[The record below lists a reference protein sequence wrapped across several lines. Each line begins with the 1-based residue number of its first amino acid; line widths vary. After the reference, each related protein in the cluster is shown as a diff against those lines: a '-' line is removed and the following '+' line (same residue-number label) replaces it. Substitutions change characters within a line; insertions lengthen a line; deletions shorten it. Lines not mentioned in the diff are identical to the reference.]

1 MARPGF
7 CVVLAG
13 VVLAGAVSGGEPFG
27 ELLPG
32 RDDGTV
38 QPVPTAKG
46 DAIVIRAARN
56 ESEAAQFIIRP
67 TRRGGPGANFIHRT
81 KLIGPGGAVIAPENI
96 DIFRV
101 GFTSK
106 VKTVL
111 INPHYCPDNKGEN
124 PGSGL
129 LTQTSWLRH
138 NDYPNR

>member
-38 QPVPTAKG
+38 LWWCSSGWKVSP
-46 DAIVIRAARN
+46 DL
-56 ESEAAQFIIRP
+56 RP

-101 GFTSK
+101 G
-106 VKTVL
+106 
-111 INPHYCPDNKGEN
+111 
-124 PGSGL
+124 
-129 LTQTSWLRH
+129 
-138 NDYPNR
+138 